1 LVEAVKIGCVA
12 DARFSGK
19 DARPLFCPLPCPR
32 CTPIGAP
39 SHECDN
45 QSARACPQAS
55 ITAVASPK
63 HKGTAPNSMVTQAQ
77 SAAPRESGVS
87 EFILSHKGD
96 LTLALSLLLYL
107 ASCAVLALTRF
118 HRSAEIAVSI
128 AEAALI
134 GGLCDYIALKMIF
147 ERRWYLPNS
156 GVLPRNRQ
164 KLVDSI
170 ASTIENEWL
179 TPQMIGQRLTEM
191 DLVGRLGTFLEEV
204 KLTDILGPAG
214 LERIMERLVDFLES
228 PDRRAQLEAALRK
241 ALPKTFTRIYALM
254 NRLGAE
260 SLPARIAANLRR
272 RLPEL
277 QNDPELVRTVENAIH
292 EFGAQLHD
300 PDSYA
305 YRLARRMIDE
315 IVRRGVDAS
324 RGQISHMVRENLARL
339 SDEQIRFQIESK
351 TRTHLDWIRVNGG
364 VFGAFF
370 GLVFA
375 LSRIAMSHGPEIL
388 ARLHFGG

>member
-1 LVEAVKIGCVA
+1 MAIEAQT
-12 DARFSGK
+12 R
-19 DARPLFCPLPCPR
+19 ARPEAGL
-32 CTPIGAP
+32 G
-39 SHECDN
+39 
-45 QSARACPQAS
+45 
-55 ITAVASPK
+55 
-63 HKGTAPNSMVTQAQ
+63 
-77 SAAPRESGVS
+77 
-87 EFILSHKGD
+87 EFILTHKGD
-96 LTLALSLLLYL
+96 LTLALSFIVYL
-107 ASCAVLALTRF
+107 VSGAVLMFTRF

-164 KLVDSI
+164 KLVDGI
-170 ASTIENEWL
+170 ATTIENEWL
-179 TPQMIGQRLTEM
+179 TPQMIGARLSEM
-191 DLVGRLGTFLEEV
+191 NLVSRLGTYLEEV
-204 KLTDILGPAG
+204 KLSDILGHRG
-214 LERIMERLVDFLES
+214 LERLIARVIDYLES
-228 PDRRAQLEAALRK
+228 PERREQLETALRK
-241 ALPKTFTRIYALM
+241 ALPATFARIYALL

-260 SLPARIAANLRR
+260 SLTARMAANLRR

-277 QNDPELVRTVENAIH
+277 QKDPELVATVENAIH

-300 PDSYA
+300 PGSYA
-305 YRLARRMIDE
+305 HQLAQRLIDQ
-315 IVRRGVDAS
+315 IVRRAVDTS

-364 VFGAFF
+364 IFGAFF

-375 LSRIAMSHGPEIL
+375 LSRIALHHGGEL
-388 ARLHFGG
+388 LTRLLSGI